1 MVTGEQEAKKHPC
14 PDCVYCQ
21 WCGEDRCRLCR
32 ECRPARGRKLSLAEQ
47 VARYEQLNRD
57 VERGKK

>member
-1 MVTGEQEAKKHPC
+1 MVNGEQDAKQHPC

-32 ECRPARGRKLSLAEQ
+32 ECRPVRGRKLSLAEQ
-47 VARYEQLNRD
+47 VALFESLNSARTK
-57 VERGKK
+57 VKE